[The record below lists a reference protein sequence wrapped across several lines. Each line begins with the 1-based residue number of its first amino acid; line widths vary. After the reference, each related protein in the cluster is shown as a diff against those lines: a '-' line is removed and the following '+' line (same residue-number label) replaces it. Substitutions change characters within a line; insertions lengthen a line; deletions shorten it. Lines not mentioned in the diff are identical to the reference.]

1 MLKLII
7 ADDERMIRES
17 ISSLIDWNSLG
28 IDLIGTCGDGIE
40 AYNMILDESP
50 DIVLTDIRMPG
61 ISGLELVERISQT
74 DMNIQFI
81 ILSGFGEFE
90 YAKQAMKYRV
100 HHYLLKPSNEAQII
114 DSMKDVIQEYYHR
127 RAFHELQNRQKALT
141 ENLHHSILENMI
153 TEQLFLQGSTHPSWE
168 SYSGFMDFFYTGYEL
183 CYLHYVE
190 EEALAIV
197 LGNIKDYLKSS
208 APGISLYS
216 LYVKNT
222 LILFFESH
230 QVSYDNLDAFINRLS
245 GTVTK
250 TALEYRRNTCQ
261 NLAKLLEILIG
272 KIKRYGI
279 IYFMNGLHPVPICNY
294 KNLMAKIEQLTSM
307 IIEAGN
313 EDGGLVIEELK
324 HTLDGI
330 SNPEFLK
337 QAGSRMVIQFTT
349 GNHYCTSVETT
360 EYLMK
365 LNEQSDA
372 QSIRDI
378 LMETIEKVSGNIG
391 ESTRTYSPFIEKVMQ
406 YVESHLDN
414 PNLTLKWI
422 AENYL
427 FMNVDYVSAR
437 FVKETKQKFSNY
449 LTTQRIQ
456 KAKTLMGEGHNES
469 IQWIAEKVGCG
480 NNPQYFSQIFKK
492 NTSMTPS
499 AYIKK
504 INNGDKKESDLQNFT
519 N

>member
-74 DMNIQFI
+74 DMDIQFI

-127 RAFHELQNRQKALT
+127 RAFQDLQNRQKALT

-153 TEQLFLQGSTHPSWE
+153 TEQLFLDGSPHPSWD
-168 SYSGFMDFFYTGYEL
+168 SYSGFMDFFNTGYEL

-190 EEALAIV
+190 EEALTSV
-197 LGNIKDYLKSS
+197 LRRIKDYLRNS

-230 QVSYDNLDAFINRLS
+230 QVSYDNLDAFINKLS
-245 GTVTK
+245 STETK
-250 TALEYRRNTCQ
+250 TAYEYRRNTCQ
-261 NLAKLLEILIG
+261 NLAKLIEILIG

-294 KNLMAKIEQLTSM
+294 KNLMTKIKQLTSKIM
-307 IIEAGN
+307 EPAKEERTHI
-313 EDGGLVIEELK
+313 IEELK

-349 GNHYCTSVETT
+349 GNHYGTSVEGT
-360 EYLMK
+360 EYLLK
-365 LNEQSDA
+365 LNEQTEA
-372 QSIRDI
+372 PSIRGM
-378 LMETIEKVSGNIG
+378 LMEAIEKVSENTG
-391 ESTRTYSPFIEKVMQ
+391 ENGKTYSPFIEKVMQ
-406 YVESHLDN
+406 YVGSNLNN

-437 FVKETKQKFSNY
+437 FVKETKQKFSIY

-456 KAKTLMGEGHNES
+456 KAKKLMEEGHTES
-469 IQWIAEKVGCG
+469 IQWIAEKIGCG

-492 NTSMTPS
+492 NTKMTPS
-499 AYIKK
+499 AYIKM
-504 INNGDKKESDLQNFT
+504 INGGD
-519 N
+519 